1 MELIRLNRK
10 SSYLP
15 ALLLGLA
22 FVCPTN
28 TLAYDKDTYAKQRK
42 DFVAAEKA
50 LKRKQITRYRRIASK
65 LTDYPLY
72 PYLKYREIRRRLGKA
87 KAEDIREFLTHHRK
101 SPLAN
106 KLRHAWLKHL
116 ARTRKWQQ
124 LVDNF
129 YLVNSTGLKCHY
141 ARALFEIG
149 DHRAI
154 DVTKELWRTGKS
166 VPNSCN
172 YAFRALR
179 KANILNDALVWERIR
194 LAMSAGH
201 PRLAKFLAREML
213 SVKDQ
218 KWVNLW
224 ARIRRKPNQIKKAQA
239 LNEHESVPVVRWVII
254 DGIRSLARRDELK
267 ATRTWIELKDEY
279 PFTVPERQRLN
290 AGWSISCYSVTTNH
304 L

>member
-1 MELIRLNRK
+1 
-10 SSYLP
+10 
-15 ALLLGLA
+15 
-22 FVCPTN
+22 
-28 TLAYDKDTYAKQRK
+28 
-42 DFVAAEKA
+42 
-50 LKRKQITRYRRIASK
+50 
-65 LTDYPLY
+65 
-72 PYLKYREIRRRLGKA
+72 
-87 KAEDIREFLTHHRK
+87 
-101 SPLAN
+101 
-106 KLRHAWLKHL
+106 
-116 ARTRKWQQ
+116 
-124 LVDNF
+124 
-129 YLVNSTGLKCHY
+129 
-141 ARALFEIG
+141 
-149 DHRAI
+149 
-154 DVTKELWRTGKS
+154 
-166 VPNSCN
+166 
-172 YAFRALR
+172 
-179 KANILNDALVWERIR
+179 
-194 LAMSAGH
+194 MSAGH